1 MKRVVFN
8 TIKIVLA
15 SIFAIVIAYSLD
27 FSFYISCGIVT
38 ILTIQSTK
46 KDTLHTAIERF
57 IAFIIALVIA
67 YGCFYFFGY
76 TILAYC
82 IYLVF
87 YLFICQ
93 LCSWYSSMAV
103 NSVLISHFLTFQMM
117 TFPTIINELGLF
129 GIGVSIGIM
138 ANLHLKKN
146 IYIEDLKSQA
156 DNQIRYILLRMS
168 KRIVQDIDEYD
179 GSCFDVLYELIS
191 KAKTMSYENEKN
203 SIFTFDDFDRKYI
216 SMRSKQTQVLYEMY
230 KIIRNMHTT
239 PFTAKMISEF
249 LNKIANEYHLKND
262 CEQLL
267 DEFYDLDAKMKSTPL
282 PVERNEFEDRARL
295 FVLLRRIEEF
305 LLIKREFYKNVYS
318 LNKKEK

>member
-1 MKRVVFN
+1 MVIKVKKIFFN
-8 TIKIVLA
+8 TTKIVFA
-15 SIFAIVIAYSLD
+15 SILAIVIAYFLG

-46 KDTLHTAIERF
+46 RDTIQTAIERC
-57 IAFIIALVIA
+57 IAFVIALVIA

-103 NSVLISHFLTFQMM
+103 NSVLISHFLTFQIMSI
-117 TFPTIINELGLF
+117 PTVLNEVGLF
-129 GIGVSIGIM
+129 SIGVSIGIL

-146 IYIEDLKSQA
+146 IYIEKLKNQA
-156 DNQIRYILLRMS
+156 DEQIRYILLRMS
-168 KRIVQDIDEYD
+168 KRVMQDIDDYD

-203 SIFTFDDFDRKYI
+203 SIFSFDDFDRKYI

-230 KIIRNMHTT
+230 KIIRSMHTT
-239 PFTAKMISEF
+239 PFTATMISDY
-249 LNKIANEYHLKND
+249 LNKIACEYHLEND

-267 DEFYDLDAKMKSTPL
+267 SEFYDLDARMKSTPL
-282 PVERNEFEDRARL
+282 PSERNEFEDRARL
-295 FVLLRRIEEF
+295 FMLLRCIEEF
-305 LLIKREFYKNVYS
+305 LMI
-318 LNKKEK
+318 KKEFFKEVC

>member
-305 LLIKREFYKNVYS
+305 LLIKRDFYKNVYS

>member
-8 TIKIVLA
+8 TMKIVLA

-57 IAFIIALVIA
+57 MAFIIALVIA

-156 DNQIRYILLRMS
+156 DDQIRYILLRMS

-179 GSCFDVLYELIS
+179 GSCFDLLYELIS